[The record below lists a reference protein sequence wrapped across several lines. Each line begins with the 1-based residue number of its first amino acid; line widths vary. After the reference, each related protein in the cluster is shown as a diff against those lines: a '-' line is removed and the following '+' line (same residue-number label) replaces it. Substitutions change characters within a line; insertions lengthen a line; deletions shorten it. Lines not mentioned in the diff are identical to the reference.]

1 MDEEGED
8 VEYLLL
14 VGRKIIPNPG
24 MGQVKQQPLGIK
36 KTQGCSRNSWGFT
49 QLGK

>member
-14 VGRKIIPNPG
+14 VGIKISPHPG
-24 MGQVKQQPLGIK
+24 TGQVKQEPLGIRQ
-36 KTQGCSRNSWGFT
+36 TQGCSGKVWGFT